1 MNFNKAI
8 IAGNLTRDPEIRS
21 LPSGQSVASFGVASN
36 RRYTD
41 QQGNRQEKTEFHNIV
56 AFGKWADICSQYV
69 KKGMPIL
76 VEGRLQTNN
85 WQGQDGVKRYRTEI
99 IMEFMQM
106 GPRLAGASST
116 APNEPLSQ
124 PKSEQT
130 APSQEEIPVIEAEEP
145 ISQSAEPAKEENKN
159 ENSDQNTKNPESMSD
174 GKEEVD
180 VKNIPF

>member
-8 IAGNLTRDPEIRS
+8 IAGNLTRDPEIKS

-56 AFGKWADICSQYV
+56 AFGKWADVCSKYL

-76 VEGRLQTNN
+76 VEGRLQTSN

-106 GPRLAGASST
+106 GPRLAGAGSKT
-116 APNEPLSQ
+116 EPT
-124 PKSEQT
+124 PI
-130 APSQEEIPVIEAEEP
+130 SQEEIPVIEAEEP
-145 ISQSAEPAKEENKN
+145 IDESPPKDGQAASSEKETE
-159 ENSDQNTKNPESMSD
+159 T
-174 GKEEVD
+174 KEEVD